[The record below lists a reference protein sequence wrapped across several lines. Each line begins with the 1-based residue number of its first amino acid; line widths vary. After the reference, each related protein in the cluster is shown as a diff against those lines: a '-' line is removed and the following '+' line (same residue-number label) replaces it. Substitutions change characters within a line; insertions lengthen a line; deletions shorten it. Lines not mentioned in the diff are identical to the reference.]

1 MNVGTSM
8 PVHWSYTELMH
19 SFADCYLHI
28 VDVTGGRC
36 RKQPVCQLLLLSL
49 LQPVTE
55 KAKVIT
61 KSWMNASVK
70 NNDKS
75 PLLCFSCWHLMIFFF
90 FALPFLHGE
99 LHYCSRSHIGPVSFF
114 LFWKT
119 TAHKQSSKKPV
130 CGSPLYTAKIPTQ
143 TDTNT
148 VPWIHE
154 STIGC
159 VVEKCCDRLSFKISF
174 CAVIP
179 N

>member
-28 VDVTGGRC
+28 VAVTGGRC

-49 LQPVTE
+49 LQPATE
-55 KAKVIT
+55 EAKVIT

-70 NNDKS
+70 NNYKS
-75 PLLCFSCWHLMIFFF
+75 PLLCFSCWHLMIFFCTSLPTWWTPLL
-90 FALPFLHGE
+90 LPFP
-99 LHYCSRSHIGPVSFF
+99 YRPSF
-114 LFWKT
+114 LFSILEDYCTQAVLQEACVWF
-119 TAHKQSSKKPV
+119 SI
-130 CGSPLYTAKIPTQ
+130 YTAKIPTQ

-159 VVEKCCDRLSFKISF
+159 VLEKCCDCRSFKISLS

>member
-61 KSWMNASVK
+61 KSWMNASIK

-90 FALPFLHGE
+90 CTSLPTWWTPLLLPFP
-99 LHYCSRSHIGPVSFF
+99 YRPSF
-114 LFWKT
+114 LFSILEDYCTQAVLQEACVWFST
-119 TAHKQSSKKPV
+119 LYSQDTYANRHKYS
-130 CGSPLYTAKIPTQ
+130 TM
-143 TDTNT
+143 N
-148 VPWIHE
+148 PWIHHWL
-154 STIGC
+154 
-159 VVEKCCDRLSFKISF
+159 CCRKMLWSSLL
-174 CAVIP
+174 
-179 N
+179 